1 MKTRTINGHNIV
13 IASPAPTRIGI
24 IGGKGQMGRLL
35 EREFRATGYEVRTT
49 GKEDGVSERT
59 LRRMNYHVLRES
71 DVLILATPI
80 PEICKGLENIF
91 GPRALRGLRGKLI
104 FDIAS
109 TKTEPMHELAAAG
122 GASVVGCHPLFGPLI
137 QQMTGKHVVLCPL
150 ARGSHT
156 LDANTQA
163 WAAWL
168 ADWWKG
174 RGAAVHYLTPEEH
187 DRLMAVIQVGVL
199 ASVAFFAAAVERLGV
214 PLATLMEISTPNSL
228 VLQTLAG
235 RMLSAPMASTYAF
248 LATGNK
254 FASEVTEAI
263 RDAAADFHNKTTT
276 KDAAALE
283 QTLKSLAGGIG
294 PEFRERAIALSK
306 KFEVAAAA

>member
-1 MKTRTINGHNIV
+1 MKTRSTNHHNLV
-13 IASPAPTRIGI
+13 IATPAPKNIGI
-24 IGGKGQMGRLL
+24 IGNGQMGKLL
-35 EREFRATGYEVRTT
+35 GREFRLTGYNVRATG
-49 GKEDGVSERT
+49 KDAGVSDRT
-59 LRRMNYHVLRES
+59 LRRLNYHVLRES
-71 DVLILATPI
+71 DVLLVAVPI
-80 PEICKGLENIF
+80 PELCKGLENLF

-104 FDIAS
+104 FDISS
-109 TKTEPMHELAAAG
+109 TKTEPMHEMAAAA

-150 ARGSHT
+150 ARGSHV

-168 ADWWKG
+168 AGWWKE
-174 RGAAVHYLTPEEH
+174 RGAAVHFLTAEEH
-187 DRLMAVIQVGVL
+187 DRLMAVIQIGVL
-199 ASVAFFAAAVERLGV
+199 APVAFFAAAVERLGV

-235 RMLSAPMASTYAF
+235 RMLSVQMASTYAF

-254 FASEVTEAI
+254 FAAEVTEAI
-263 RDAAADFHNKTTT
+263 RDAAADFHNKTAT

-283 QTLKSLAGGIG
+283 QTLRLLAGSIDQD
-294 PEFRERAIALSK
+294 FRERALALSK
-306 KFEVAAAA
+306 KFEVAAA